1 MSSHTTSLSDIPVLQ
16 GTTNYADWALEIE
29 AAAQLGKF
37 WRAFT
42 SQNDPV
48 DSSATAA
55 ENAANREE
63 AALGLIK
70 KTVIKTIVKEL
81 RSFPDPSD
89 SEKTITNGTANQLW
103 KYLETT
109 YSKKEGITSFYEY
122 GALFRC
128 NLVDDGTLE
137 QQINKLSDM
146 RSICAQN
153 DFDLHDW
160 QFAILV
166 LHAVEFVVCGR
177 LSSG

>member
-16 GTTNYADWALEIE
+16 GTTNYTDWALEIE

-42 SQNDPV
+42 GKNDPI

-70 KTVIKTIVKEL
+70 KTVIKTTVKEL

-89 SEKTITNGTANQLW
+89 SEKTITNGTVRNMVFF
-103 KYLETT
+103 E
-109 YSKKEGITSFYEY
+109 
-122 GALFRC
+122 LFLC
-128 NLVDDGTLE
+128 YF
-137 QQINKLSDM
+137 S
-146 RSICAQN
+146 
-153 DFDLHDW
+153 
-160 QFAILV
+160 
-166 LHAVEFVVCGR
+166 R
-177 LSSG
+177 LSMLFYPSRSFLSVSLFQEKTKTCAIDPIT